1 MMALKCKG
9 CVLVGIGVVL
19 GFIMLTFYSGITSGE
34 GFLGERADFPS
45 YYPEKFNGIGRID
58 RIARDEIV
66 ISDSLY
72 KLSPYAKYATP
83 KRKTVQRTRL
93 GIGNLVGFVTNEKN
107 EIASLWLIE

>member
-1 MMALKCKG
+1 MMALKWKG

-19 GFIMLTFYSGITSGE
+19 VFIMLAFYSGITSGE
-34 GFLGERADFPS
+34 GFLGERTNFPS

-83 KRKTVQRTRL
+83 TRKTVPRARL
-93 GIGNLVGFVTNEKN
+93 DAGDLVGFITNAN
-107 EIASLWLIE
+107 DEIVSLWLIE